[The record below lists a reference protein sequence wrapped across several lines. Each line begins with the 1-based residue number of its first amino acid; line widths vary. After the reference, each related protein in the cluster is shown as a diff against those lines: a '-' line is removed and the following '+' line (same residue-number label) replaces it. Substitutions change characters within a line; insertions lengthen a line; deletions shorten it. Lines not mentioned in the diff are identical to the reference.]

1 MEADIAREKFE
12 SFVNSEECKTKFF
25 GIPSALP
32 FESFV
37 NSEECKT
44 GFLRIN
50 TRTKFESFVNSE
62 ECKTTDSLEY
72 MESSV

>member
-12 SFVNSEECKTKFF
+12 SFVNSEECKT
-25 GIPSALP
+25 ALGKVVAIRR

-44 GFLRIN
+44 
-50 TRTKFESFVNSE
+50 NSQQYN
-62 ECKTTDSLEY
+62 LL
-72 MESSV
+72 